1 MKVIYLG
8 SISTTDCDFPLLRS
22 YKKKGIDF
30 VAYFTL
36 ADWNKQSGLICVNE
50 MIKSDT
56 ILKASEIDAFKVY
69 ESYINLDNIYIINS
83 FHHRRNQWQ
92 SWILWIKVLIHMY
105 KQKADIFHCVWPP
118 SKQEKILYLLPLKRI
133 LTVHDPFPHSSGMNL
148 SKEKNRVTAF
158 KKFEKLVLLNNV
170 QMSEFKKY
178 YKIREG
184 KVESNQLGEYDCIR
198 YIHDTEVSTNTKY
211 ILYFGQ
217 IQSHKGVEFL
227 LEAMTLVHKKNPQ
240 VKLIIAGKG
249 HYYFDVKPYE
259 GLDYIVFLNRYIPV
273 PELANLLG
281 ECLFVV
287 CPYKDAT
294 QSGVVQTAFSAGV
307 PLVVT
312 NVGNM
317 PNEVKDRVLGLVVP
331 PCDAMALSNAMNEL
345 IGSPNLLVQFKE
357 NIEKLWRP
365 SMSWDPIAEKYIEM
379 YKDLLSE

>member
-1 MKVIYLG
+1 MKVIYFG

-184 KVESNQLGEYDCIR
+184 KVESNQLGEYDFIR
-198 YIHDTEVSTNTKY
+198 YTHDT
-211 ILYFGQ
+211 
-217 IQSHKGVEFL
+217 
-227 LEAMTLVHKKNPQ
+227 
-240 VKLIIAGKG
+240 
-249 HYYFDVKPYE
+249 
-259 GLDYIVFLNRYIPV
+259 
-273 PELANLLG
+273 
-281 ECLFVV
+281 
-287 CPYKDAT
+287 
-294 QSGVVQTAFSAGV
+294 
-307 PLVVT
+307 
-312 NVGNM
+312 
-317 PNEVKDRVLGLVVP
+317 
-331 PCDAMALSNAMNEL
+331 
-345 IGSPNLLVQFKE
+345 
-357 NIEKLWRP
+357 
-365 SMSWDPIAEKYIEM
+365 
-379 YKDLLSE
+379 